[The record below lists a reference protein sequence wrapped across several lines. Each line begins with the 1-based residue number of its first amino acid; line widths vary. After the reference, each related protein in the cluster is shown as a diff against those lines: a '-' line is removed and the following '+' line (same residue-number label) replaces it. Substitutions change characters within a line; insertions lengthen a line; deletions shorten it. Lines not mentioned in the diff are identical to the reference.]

1 MRPENLNNVLII
13 HKMSV
18 PSANVLL
25 RAAQVSIDE
34 DKPIYLDYY
43 RDSLEKKCCIGVQ
56 GTTKY
61 LVKTTDEYTS
71 TIQTVFKC
79 ETCYVVMT
87 ENSLYI
93 VDAGIAIKRV
103 LEPKEDA
110 PK

>member
-1 MRPENLNNVLII
+1 ML
-13 HKMSV
+13 

-25 RAAQVSIDE
+25 KAAQVSIDE

-43 RDSLEKKCCIGVQ
+43 QDSVDKKCCIGVQ
-56 GTTKY
+56 GQTKY
-61 LVKTTDEYTS
+61 LVKSTDEYTS

-79 ETCYVVMT
+79 ENCYVVMT

-93 VDAGIAIKRV
+93 VDSGIAIKRV